1 MATVIIGAGNN
12 FRKDDGAGLATVTRL
27 RGALPGDIR
36 VLAKEGDF
44 ASLLDD
50 WQGAEA
56 VVVIDATSSGS
67 APGTIQRYDAHERP
81 LPAAFSRSST
91 HSFGVAEA
99 VELARALGRL
109 PARVVVFGVEGRDF
123 APGEGLSPDVDAAV
137 DEIVRRVTQEAMGGA
152 CRAGRLEGR
161 ERSS

>member
-1 MATVIIGAGNN
+1 MTAA
-12 FRKDDGAGLATVTRL
+12 RRL
-27 RGALPGDIR
+27 RGALRGDIR
-36 VLAKEGDF
+36 VLAKERDV

-56 VVVIDATSSGS
+56 AVVIDATLSGS
-67 APGTIQRYDAHERP
+67 EPGTIRRYEAHDRP

-109 PARVVVFGVEGRDF
+109 PARVVVFGIEGRDF
-123 APGEGLSPDVDAAV
+123 TPGEGLSPDVDAAV
-137 DEIVRRVTQEAMGGA
+137 DEVVKQVTGETMGCVAEGAVGDRVRPSAHQPVTRDAW
-152 CRAGRLEGR
+152 
-161 ERSS
+161 RSP